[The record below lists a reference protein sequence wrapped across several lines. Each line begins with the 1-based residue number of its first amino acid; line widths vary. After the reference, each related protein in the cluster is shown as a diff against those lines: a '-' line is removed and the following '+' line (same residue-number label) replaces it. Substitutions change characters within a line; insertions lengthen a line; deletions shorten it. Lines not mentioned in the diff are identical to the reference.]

1 MGRIVT
7 KAEAQILWPP
17 DVKSQLAGK
26 DPDAAKD
33 WRQKEKGA
41 AENKMVRQ
49 HHLLIS
55 RRQWRT
61 EEPGVLKSMRSQRVG
76 HHLAAEWAQHPS
88 GGKETFGKAG
98 EVKGR
103 LLIYTLLNLKKLLSH
118 MTRSLNPK
126 KASVTWSLKCGKIF
140 CDKIF

>member
-33 WRQKEKGA
+33 WRQKKKRA
-41 AENKMVRQ
+41 AEDKMVRQ

-55 RRQWRT
+55 RREWRT
-61 EEPGVLKSMRSQRVG
+61 EEPGVLKSMRSQRAG
-76 HHLAAEWAQHPS
+76 HYLATEQPQYLL

-103 LLIYTLLNLKKLLSH
+103 LLIYTLLNVKKLLSH

-126 KASVTWSLKCGKIF
+126 KASVTWSFKCGKIF

>member
-17 DVKSQLAGK
+17 YVKSQLDGK
-26 DPDAAKD
+26 DPDAAKY

-41 AENKMVRQ
+41 TEDKMVRQ

-61 EEPGVLKSMRSQRVG
+61 EEPGVLKSMISQKVG
-76 HHLAAEWAQHPS
+76 QDLVTEQPQYPL

-103 LLIYTLLNLKKLLSH
+103 LLIYTL
-118 MTRSLNPK
+118 
-126 KASVTWSLKCGKIF
+126 
-140 CDKIF
+140 